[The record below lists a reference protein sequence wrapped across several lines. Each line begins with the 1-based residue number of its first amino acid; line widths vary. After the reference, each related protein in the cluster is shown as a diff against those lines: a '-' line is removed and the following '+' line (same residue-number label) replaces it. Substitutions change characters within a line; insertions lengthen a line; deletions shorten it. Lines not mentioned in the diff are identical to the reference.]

1 MQRVSNNGGARGR
14 SLVEAQAAIV
24 SAGGAICAPLLFCL
38 SAKLRVKLIRG
49 GCISGM
55 NISLERYIC

>member
-1 MQRVSNNGGARGR
+1 MQRVYITMAAPGAA
-14 SLVEAQAAIV
+14 LDEAAIV

-55 NISLERYIC
+55 NISLER